1 MSLKLLIVDDSR
13 SLRKVMIK
21 VIRMCHIGDVE
32 FLEAGNGIEG
42 LDVLAQSWVDMIFTD
57 INMPEMDGFTFVDEV
72 RKNDMFKYTPIVVIT
87 SETRSD
93 EILNVLGDKVAGL
106 LHKPFRPEEVREY
119 LTKLLDIGD
128 VLNEEDDSFEGYDF

>member
-42 LDVLAQSWVDMIFTD
+42 LEVLAQNWVDMIFTD
-57 INMPEMDGFTFVDEV
+57 INMPEMDGFTFVNEV
-72 RKNDMFKYTPIVVIT
+72 RKNDMFKYTPIVVVT

-93 EILNVLGDKVAGL
+93 EILDVLGDKVAGML
-106 LHKPFRPEEVREY
+106 TKPFRPEDVRDY
-119 LTKLLDIGD
+119 LTRLLDIGD
-128 VLNEEDDSFEGYDF
+128 ALNEEDEGSEGYDF